1 MIVSPHIT
9 TGQVLG
15 RCSVVGDSE
24 EEPGNVGL
32 LLKERELS
40 QGECMQGIVNLS
52 QRAQRIEL
60 KNIEKEKS

>member
-1 MIVSPHIT
+1 M
-9 TGQVLG
+9 
-15 RCSVVGDSE
+15 VGDSE

-32 LLKERELS
+32 LLKERELT

-52 QRAQRIEL
+52 QRTQRIEL